1 MKSGSTAPEA
11 RATVNFWKDTEKSE
25 NRATVYVKNSDT
37 ADELVKIIYDPGVGT
52 LESGQ
57 VFLGWTDDPDYTA
70 DTTPKTVATIRS
82 EMEAKAI
89 TEGDVVDYYAM
100 IFQIYNIA
108 FQDEYGSTVNTDKL
122 FVRADGENPD
132 YTINED
138 YVPADPNKKFMG
150 WYVQSGTVEP
160 DQDLYEVGTEVKIGS
175 DVVFTVNAPTGAWLS
190 FNENGKGA
198 SYTAPQFV
206 ESGAVTTRPA
216 DPTRK
221 GYTFAGW
228 YTGAPATEGG
238 DPTGTVFEFGKALT
252 TRTDIYAKWVPVT
265 TAPYTVIIWKQCA
278 SDDKNAA
285 DADKTYDVGEVI
297 TLNGSV
303 GSTVNT
309 ITQPNSNTKVD
320 TGRGNSV
327 RNYSVNGSQ
336 KSYPGFHA
344 SRYDNATIQAEGTTV
359 VNVYYDRNLIA
370 LTFTTGN
377 GPYRN
382 YYFDVGNGRVR
393 SATMTGL
400 FDAEIDF
407 SWPSVGYANSTT
419 TNTTPV
425 LWSSQRYSGNLTFY
439 GSYKLRGESDVN
451 DTYTM
456 TAGGNGTVYFYRQN
470 SDGTW
475 PADAQASNVA
485 YITSNN
491 ASFTLTNKYAGFSL
505 YKYKSGSFVAA
516 DNTQWSNARPEQTV
530 YLSNGRLNIRFT
542 RDKYPITYLDGT
554 YFDGNGTVLQAATR
568 APLDTS
574 EEIYYEAD
582 ISSYGEGGDDY
593 YTPDAVSGYTFSGW
607 YLDETCTK
615 PATFTTMPQG
625 GIIVYAKWV
634 QTQYRVFL
642 HPNVPETETLEWGQ
656 TGQQMNF
663 RVTTGEKISGGNVVN
678 GDRAGRTYELIGW
691 FRDPSLSNSSYF
703 NFDTVL
709 NDTTVSTTP
718 AYNKST
724 DYTDTMNKYG
734 RITDYGSNSDVERP
748 WITRKLDL
756 YAKWRSI
763 LPGAKG
769 INVVYDP
776 TEDGHGEPNDTQ
788 NYLDNS
794 EAIAQGASVP
804 NDTTKQFKGWK
815 LQTWNGSEYVDK
827 SGAILNPGDPF
838 TVLKADAKQEP
849 RLDDEGNPMVD
860 ENSQPQYIYTVKLV
874 AVYDEFEAPDPTHIS
889 WYSNVQTV
897 DGTNLTINK
906 FTHPTAT
913 ESEDGKGWFVTDKYD
928 EDGELDLQINEAIDI
943 RPADTYSYPG
953 LKFLGWAKS
962 KDATADDLFLKYEDG
977 VFKAKDSTDAWVTV
991 TQVAADERTPY
1002 DDLYAVWEEQ
1012 YFYVYHSSD
1021 GTVEKI
1027 SLGGVETYNITSKVK
1042 GDYIYGGYYKD
1053 YAKKGSYDIANPAEY
1068 TSAVS
1073 GSKAYVGGLGYWKA
1087 ANAYTENG
1095 TAMKPEAN
1103 MTYFLKEVPAGF
1115 LASKLY
1121 VIYDAHNDN
1130 TVVQNYLISDVDD
1143 NNYNEVSLYA
1153 KDISTGD
1160 RIKLAASYTIND
1172 TYNNKTDKIT
1182 AKTTFGMQAG
1192 YVAVWK
1198 PDLATA
1204 DFEFAA
1210 GFKTPDGVDVEG
1222 AYIRMVTVGD
1232 GKYKG
1237 NFNSGNGGF
1246 AIVDVKNGHIIT
1258 PGQIVG

>member
-1 MKSGSTAPEA
+1 MRKKQE
-11 RATVNFWKDTEKSE
+11 VQD
-25 NRATVYVKNSDT
+25 
-37 ADELVKIIYDPGVGT
+37 
-52 LESGQ
+52 
-57 VFLGWTDDPDYTA
+57 
-70 DTTPKTVATIRS
+70 
-82 EMEAKAI
+82 
-89 TEGDVVDYYAM
+89 
-100 IFQIYNIA
+100 NIA

-160 DQDLYEVGTEVKIGS
+160 DQDLYEVGKEVKIGS

-252 TRTDIYAKWVPVT
+252 TRTDIYAKWVPVS
-265 TAPYTVIIWKQCA
+265 TAPYTVIIWKQRA

-285 DADKTYDVGEVI
+285 DADKTYDVEEVI
-297 TLNGSV
+297 SLTGPV
-303 GSTVNT
+303 GTTVNT
-309 ITQPNSNTKVD
+309 ITQPNSNTNVN

-336 KSYPGFHA
+336 KGYTGFHA
-344 SRYDNATIQAEGTTV
+344 ARYDQGENARIKAEGTTV
-359 VNVYYDRNLIA
+359 VNVYYDRNLITI
-370 LTFTTGN
+370 TFNAGTDNYRRTRYIKNSNTGGYSN
-377 GPYRN
+377 TVTY
-382 YYFDVGNGRVR
+382 
-393 SATMTGL
+393 TGL
-400 FDAEIDF
+400 FDAPVDF
-407 SWPSVGYANSTT
+407 EWPNNYWMTSNG
-419 TNTTPV
+419 
-425 LWSSQRYSGNLTFY
+425 SGNAGNNIWYHDRNNGSTNLALTFY
-439 GSYKLRGESDVN
+439 GSYKLYV
-451 DTYTM
+451 
-456 TAGGNGTVYFYRQN
+456 
-470 SDGTW
+470 
-475 PADAQASNVA
+475 PANV
-485 YITSNN
+485 SE
-491 ASFTLTNKYAGFSL
+491 TLTFCEAGSVPVRFYKQDSSGNWPTTAADTIYTGGGTFNFSEKYTGFSA
-505 YKYKSGSFVAA
+505 YQYSADSGSWRSVKSGSGYGSA
-516 DNTQWSNARPEQTV
+516 NYS
-530 YLSNGRLNIRFT
+530 SRLDIRYT
-542 RDKYPITYLDGT
+542 RDKYHITYLDGT

-574 EEIYYEAD
+574 KEIYYEAD

-625 GIIVYAKWV
+625 GVTVYAKWV

-642 HPNVPETETLEWGQ
+642 HPNVPETESLEWGQ

-663 RVTTGEKISGGNVVN
+663 RVTTGEKISGGNVIN
-678 GDRAGRTYELIGW
+678 GDRAERTYELIGW

-734 RITDYGSNSDVERP
+734 RITDSGSNSDVERP

-804 NDTTKQFKGWK
+804 KDTTKQFKGWK

-827 SGAILNPGDPF
+827 SEAILNPGDPF

-849 RLDDEGNPMVD
+849 RLDDEGNQMVD
-860 ENSQPQYIYTVKLV
+860 ENGQPQYIYTVKLV